1 MRAHILDCARR
12 LHRSHARGDLVQLE
26 SLPEQSHSFLP
37 DLENPLFA
45 EWRASARC
53 AKHIHAPAIVVR
65 ICRDAVAGAHR
76 VLRGFVDGLA
86 DLDDVVE
93 DGGIDQARRG
103 HGVVLVGQRRQYL
116 GRQLEPWSMER
127 GDVAPVPVAIVR
139 VMVVSL
145 SSRAL
150 GLFGFC
156 SKDWRVCERGNT
168 ARTYLFLQMMRLGP
182 ADCSGGAAA
191 FFLAIAL
198 DNCLTAQGA
207 VRRKQQYKCCRALN
221 SRKVCK
227 CWW

>member
-12 LHRSHARGDLVQLE
+12 LHRSHARSDLVQLE

-116 GRQLEPWSMER
+116 GRQLEPWSMKR
-127 GDVAPVPVAIVR
+127 GDVAPVPVVIVR

-150 GLFGFC
+150 GAPWVLLERLEGLRKRKHCTYLLVPADDEARAGGLLGRRGGLLFGHC
-156 SKDWRVCERGNT
+156 AGQLPYSAGCGTKEAT
-168 ARTYLFLQMMRLGP
+168 
-182 ADCSGGAAA
+182 
-191 FFLAIAL
+191 I
-198 DNCLTAQGA
+198 
-207 VRRKQQYKCCRALN
+207 
-221 SRKVCK
+221 
-227 CWW
+227 